1 MPKLF
6 IDNLGADD
14 TQYAF
19 VDASGRTQFS
29 SVYSGHD
36 VDGSISTD
44 IYQHESVDSPASQRH
59 LVATIKW
66 PPNAFRDPVLVLHSE
81 DQPQNMTKLQ
91 LTTHFIKQSLSMV
104 TRGHSRAH
112 WRRIRRS
119 GKLVLFA
126 GHTREKRLIADEC
139 QHAGKRWLQ
148 IETKPVHH
156 CSITDA
162 EIVATWIAMNKVSS
176 HERSL
181 FPFAFPRCLP
191 RCFSISHPA

>member
-1 MPKLF
+1 MPRLF
-6 IDNLGADD
+6 IDNLGEDD

-19 VDASGRTQFS
+19 MDAAGTTRFS
-29 SVYSGHD
+29 SVCAGHD
-36 VDGSISTD
+36 VDGGISTD
-44 IYQHESVDSPASQRH
+44 IYQHDSIDCLAPPKH

-104 TRGHSRAH
+104 TKGRSRAH
-112 WRRIRRS
+112 WKRIHES

-162 EIVATWIAMNKVSS
+162 EIVATWIAMNK
-176 HERSL
+176 
-181 FPFAFPRCLP
+181 
-191 RCFSISHPA
+191 